1 MNWKVLEARILEV
14 VFRAMRGMN
23 ERWVTDEEL
32 QAHVGTL
39 TPRFLKDH
47 GDMFNR
53 TRVEWTD
60 AEGERHTQ
68 AWLYP
73 LYEIK
78 EWIATGR
85 IKQLEEKKDVIG

>member
-1 MNWKVLEARILEV
+1 MNWSALEAKILAV
-14 VFRAMRGMN
+14 VMKAMKSVN
-23 ERWVTDEEL
+23 ERWVTADVLCE
-32 QAHVGTL
+32 HVGTL

-60 AEGERHTQ
+60 TDGMRHTQ
-68 AWLYP
+68 AWIYP

-78 EWIATGR
+78 EWIATGK
-85 IKQLEEKKDVIG
+85 IKELQA

>member
-1 MNWKVLEARILEV
+1 MNWSALEAKILAV
-14 VFRAMRGMN
+14 VMKAMKSVN
-23 ERWVTDEEL
+23 ERWVTADVLCE
-32 QAHVGTL
+32 HVGTL

-60 AEGERHTQ
+60 ADGVRHTQ

-78 EWIATGR
+78 EWIATGK
-85 IKQLEEKKDVIG
+85 IKELQA

>member
-1 MNWKVLEARILEV
+1 MNWSALEAKILAV
-14 VFRAMRGMN
+14 VMKAMKSVN
-23 ERWVTDEEL
+23 ERWVTADVLCE
-32 QAHVGTL
+32 HVGTL

-60 AEGERHTQ
+60 VDGVRHTQ

-78 EWIATGR
+78 EWIATGK
-85 IKQLEEKKDVIG
+85 IKELQA